1 MKSFEVEGHLI
12 KFDEPS
18 KCQKI
23 NEILSKNNEVINIDC
38 KSDSSIDNLNDK
50 LALHQRLTEFFLY
63 RYYMAY
69 VSQKIIDKEHL
80 KKDDILKVKNPVLY
94 NIDGYKYECD
104 EPVELL
110 LLDDETGESIAK
122 IYADKLKRINEINDD
137 KTRRYEYDKISVG
150 QRSVIEYKVRGKT
163 ATGVVLGIGLDIYYL
178 IDKEDYFNLLFGKK
192 ECKDVVLRFVSKD
205 CFEKLLCR
213 LDRTYI
219 RFNQFIKSNCKT
231 INN

>member
-1 MKSFEVEGHLI
+1 MKSFEIEGHLI

-23 NEILSKNNEVINIDC
+23 NEILSKNN
-38 KSDSSIDNLNDK
+38 SSIDNFNDK
-50 LALHQRLTEFFLY
+50 PALHHRLTEFFLY
-63 RYYMAY
+63 KYYMAY
-69 VSQKIIDKEHL
+69 VSQETIDKEHL
-80 KKDDILKVKNPVLY
+80 KKNDILKVKNPVLY
-94 NIDGYKYECD
+94 NMDGYKYECD

-110 LLDDETGESIAK
+110 LLDDETGECIALVYVDK
-122 IYADKLKRINEINDD
+122 IKQINGIKDD
-137 KTRRYEYDKISVG
+137 DIRRREYEKISVE
-150 QRSVIEYKVRGKT
+150 QRSIIEYKLGDKT
-163 ATGVVLGIGLDIYYL
+163 VSAVVLGIGLDIYYL